1 MSQHKGSKKSASE
14 AFASMESQMKSLL
27 IAVATIYLVRFMIRA
42 SNIWLDWPIVLFLAF
57 ANLIALAALLVVT
70 VRNDSERVGTT
81 NSGSN
86 LRGGFYL
93 ASGIAILGLLGYF
106 LLNES
111 PLFGFLYNAGSIAV
125 VVVTILRARNESDES
140 NSDGGNQSA
149 VDNKQSGLL

>member
-14 AFASMESQMKSLL
+14 AFAGMESQMKSLL
-27 IAVATIYLVRFMIRA
+27 VAVVTITFVRFMI
-42 SNIWLDWPIVLFLAF
+42 SFLNIWLDWPIVLFLAF

-111 PLFGFLYNAGSIAV
+111 PLFGFLYNFGSIAV
-125 VVVTILRARNESDES
+125 VTLTILRAKKES
-140 NSDGGNQSA
+140 NSDSGSEST
-149 VDNKQSGLL
+149 VVNKPSGLL